1 MRNGSFLSSSDGIRP
16 SSRQGVLDSASMSL
30 NDDRIDPCRRQPV
43 PTLLIDVALPADR
56 LKAVYQGHA
65 NRIQLRSRDGR
76 SVNLPAHHLKPF
88 VTENGVYGSFQL
100 HFSDEGKFISLTR
113 VTGT

>member
-1 MRNGSFLSSSDGIRP
+1 M
-16 SSRQGVLDSASMSL
+16 
-30 NDDRIDPCRRQPV
+30 

-76 SVNLPAHHLKPF
+76 SVNLPAYHLKPF
-88 VTENGVYGSFQL
+88 VTENGVYGSFEL
-100 HFSDEGKFISLTR
+100 HFSNEGKLISLRR
-113 VTGT
+113 VMGS